1 MNFTQDSVVT
11 PHRHSVRL
19 SVVVPCYNEAAGL
32 PELNRRLT
40 AVCEQVTGGDYEV
53 VLINDGSSDNT
64 WRVMQSIANENPHF
78 VSVNLSRNHGHQL
91 ALSAGLKI
99 CRGERILIIDA
110 DLQDPPELLPQMM
123 ELMDGGADVVYGQR
137 IHRDGEG
144 AFKKAT
150 AYLFYRLLSRLTDVN
165 IPVDTG
171 DFRLADRKVIDA
183 LNNMQEQYR
192 FIRGM
197 VSWIG
202 FRQVALPYRR
212 EPRYAGV
219 TKYPLRKMIRFAT
232 DAITGFTI
240 APLRLSSY
248 LAAAFFM
255 VAVLLGIYVIWSWLI
270 LDAVKG
276 WASILLAFLVFS
288 GVQLVMLGVLGEYVG
303 RTYME
308 AKRRPLFVIDE
319 IYTGADQAVRTL
331 TANSRESEV
340 LHARS

>member
-1 MNFTQDSVVT
+1 MNFPQDSVVT
-11 PHRHSVRL
+11 SHHPSLRL

-32 PELNRRLT
+32 PELKRRLA
-40 AVCEQVTGGDYEV
+40 AVCGQVTGGDYEV
-53 VLINDGSSDNT
+53 VLINDGSSDGT

-99 CRGERILIIDA
+99 CRGERVLILDA

-123 ELMDGGADVVYGQR
+123 DLMDGGADVVYGQR
-137 IHRDGEG
+137 IYRDGEG
-144 AFKKAT
+144 ALKKAT
-150 AYLFYRLLSRLTDVN
+150 AYLFYRILSRVTDVH

-171 DFRLADRKVIDA
+171 DFRLASRKVIDA
-183 LNNMQEQYR
+183 LNNMPEQYR

-219 TKYPLRKMIRFAT
+219 TKYPLRKMIRFAS

-248 LAAAFFM
+248 LAAIFFV
-255 VAVLLGIYVIWSWLI
+255 VAVLLGIYVIWSWLV
-270 LDAVKG
+270 LSAVKG

-331 TANSRESEV
+331 AANSRAGEV